1 MAGAE
6 GKWEGRRRLGLR
18 LLAVRPAG
26 DPLVA
31 ALDACAYAKQLEAP
45 LEVGL
50 PVARWATRPQ
60 APSAH
65 VLQLLR
71 VVLQVVALHLEG
83 PIAIVR
89 RQIHHAVV
97 LDVDR
102 VTGPNS
108 GEVTGRVAP
117 RRRDAVLREQPPLC
131 GPGAR
136 SAQQRHERSAV
147 HDPALPP
154 RWARRAVGEIEDRRR
169 DRKSTR
175 LNSSHTVISYAVFC
189 LKKKKH

>member
-31 ALDACAYAKQLEAP
+31 ALDAGAYAKQLEAP

-50 PVARWATRPQ
+50 TVARWAARPQ

-71 VVLQVVALHLEG
+71 VVLQAVALHLEG
-83 PIAIVR
+83 PIAVVR
-89 RQIHHAVV
+89 RQIHHTVV

-108 GEVTGRVAP
+108 GELTGRIAA
-117 RRRDAVLREQPPLC
+117 RRRDLVLGEQASLR
-131 GPGAR
+131 GPAAQTG
-136 SAQQRHERSAV
+136 QQRHQRTPV
-147 HDPALPP
+147 HDPALPV
-154 RWARRAVGEIEDRRR
+154 RGTRLAMGEIEDRRR
-169 DRKSTR
+169 QVD
-175 LNSSHTVISYAVFC
+175 V
-189 LKKKKH
+189 